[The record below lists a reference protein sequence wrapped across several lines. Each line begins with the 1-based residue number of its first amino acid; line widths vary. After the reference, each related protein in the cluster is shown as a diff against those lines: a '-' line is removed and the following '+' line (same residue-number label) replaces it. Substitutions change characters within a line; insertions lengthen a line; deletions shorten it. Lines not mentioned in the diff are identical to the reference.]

1 MFCRNCG
8 KEIGK
13 VNFCQYC
20 GSQNIDTAKQNEKD
34 SFADLKNRID
44 KIDCDKL
51 LKSISLILTAISVL
65 IRFLNN
71 ETQTVYHFL
80 AQDDY
85 LIISETGRNCI
96 LIVLAIQIALSVI
109 LIKCAKKNETLIA
122 KKSYILP
129 IVSVVVMILA
139 IFIKLPAPY

>member
-1 MFCRNCG
+1 MFCKNCG
-8 KEIGK
+8 KEIGEAK
-13 VNFCQYC
+13 FCQYC
-20 GSQNIDTAKQNEKD
+20 GSQNIDTPNQTGKD
-34 SFADLKNRID
+34 LFADFKNQIN
-44 KIDCDKL
+44 KIGYDKL
-51 LKSISLILTAISVL
+51 VKSISLILGIISII

-85 LIISETGRNCI
+85 LIINATGRNYI
-96 LIVLAIQIALSVI
+96 LIALAIQIVLSAF
-109 LIKCAKKNETLIA
+109 LIKSAKQDKTPIA

-139 IFIKLPAPY
+139 MVIKLPAPY